1 MNCLQTWE
9 LTESIQGNV
18 IVYLILCWVYLGALA
33 VFLHMQRAALSLRSI
48 YFSLSETRINI
59 ATEVKSLLESR
70 CADLLFNMLH

>member
-18 IVYLILCWVYLGALA
+18 IVYLILCSVYLGALA

>member
-33 VFLHMQRAALSLRSI
+33 VFLHRQRAALSLRSI

>member
-9 LTESIQGNV
+9 LTESIQGKV
-18 IVYLILCWVYLGALA
+18 IVYLILCWVYLGTLA

>member
-18 IVYLILCWVYLGALA
+18 TVYLILCWVYLGALA